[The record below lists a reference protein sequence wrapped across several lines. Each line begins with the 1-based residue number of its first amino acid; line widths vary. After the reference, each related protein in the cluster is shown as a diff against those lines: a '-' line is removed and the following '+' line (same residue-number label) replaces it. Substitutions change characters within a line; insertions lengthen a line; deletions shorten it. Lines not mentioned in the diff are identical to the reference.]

1 MNGSQNELTSKEVAD
16 FFGISKD
23 TLRFYEEKGIIPH
36 VPRDKNGY
44 RVYTDYELNWI
55 YLAMNLKRAGL
66 SLDAIAE
73 FGYLFNHPS
82 EESFKKQ
89 KDLLSD
95 QIDAINR
102 QIKILQD
109 TKNVLQYKLD
119 IFDDHF
125 VNLEQGN
132 IDHRNVEP
140 IWKKYQK

>member
-1 MNGSQNELTSKEVAD
+1 MNESQHKLTSKEVAD

-23 TLRFYEEKGIIPH
+23 TLRFYEEKRIIPH

-73 FGYLFNHPS
+73 FGHLFNHPS

-95 QIDAINR
+95 QIGAIDR

-125 VNLEQGN
+125 ADLERGN
-132 IDHRNVEP
+132 IDHRNADP
-140 IWKKYQK
+140 IWQKYRK